1 MAVIFPGPLPLLI
14 RVVVNEEETGS
25 IQTGILIFLGIHQDD
40 TVQDLEWMANKCAQ
54 LRVFSDEEGKMNHS
68 LHDIDGEALVVSQFT
83 LYGNCKKGNRPSYVA
98 AAHPSIAEPHYEK
111 FCKLLSAKLGRPV
124 QTGKFGADMK
134 VELLNDGPVTL
145 WIER

>member
-1 MAVIFPGPLPLLI
+1 MRALVQ
-14 RVVVNEEETGS
+14 RVKHAKVTVDGQVTGQ
-25 IQTGILIFLGIHQDD
+25 IEDGILIFLGVHPDD
-40 TVQDLEWMANKCAQ
+40 SHEDLEWMANKCAQ
-54 LRVFSDEEGKMNHS
+54 LRIFTDDEGKMNHS
-68 LHDIDGEALVVSQFT
+68 LLDTDGEALVVSQFT

-98 AAHPSIAEPHYEK
+98 AAHPDIAEPHYEK
-111 FCKLLSAKLGRPV
+111 FCDFLSTKLGKSV